1 MPSLGHPHGSV
12 DRIGEECALNVDPQQ
27 QITLLE
33 VQRHD
38 LEIDRVRHRRSNLPE
53 AVRVAE
59 LEATQRSLADAITTV
74 AVEVADLELEQ
85 RKADNDVDLVR
96 QRAAKDR
103 QLLDSGS
110 INDAKQLTSLQHE
123 LESLARRQS
132 ELEDVE
138 LEIMERLEEAQGRQS
153 SLVAEREQLVSDL
166 AAAVEARDA
175 ALSSLAGEE
184 QVAQASRA
192 AAADGLS
199 PDLLALYDKLRADNG
214 GIGAA
219 ALHRGRCEGCRIELT
234 PVDIERIRG
243 AAPDE
248 VLRCEECRRILIRTP
263 ESGL

>member
-1 MPSLGHPHGSV
+1 M
-12 DRIGEECALNVDPQQ
+12 DRVGEEPVLNVDPQQ

-33 VQRHD
+33 VQQHD
-38 LEIDRVRHRRSNLPE
+38 LEVDRVRHRRTTLPE
-53 AVRVAE
+53 AARVAE
-59 LEATQRSLADAITTV
+59 IEAAQRSLADSITSV
-74 AVEVADLELEQ
+74 SVEVADLELEQ

-132 ELEDVE
+132 DLEDVE

-153 SLVAEREQLVSDL
+153 ALLAERDQMVADL
-166 AAAVEARDA
+166 AAAVEARDTAMA
-175 ALSSLAGEE
+175 ALAEE
-184 QVAQASRA
+184 EAAAQAARA
-192 AAADGLS
+192 ASAQAVAPELMT
-199 PDLLALYDKLRADNG
+199 LYDKLRADNG

-234 PVDIERIRG
+234 PVDLERIRG

-248 VLRCEECRRILIRTP
+248 VVRCEECRRILVRTP

>member
-1 MPSLGHPHGSV
+1 M
-12 DRIGEECALNVDPQQ
+12 DRVGEEPVLNVDPQQ

-33 VQRHD
+33 VQQHD
-38 LEIDRVRHRRSNLPE
+38 LEVDRVRHRRATLPE
-53 AVRVAE
+53 SARVVE
-59 LEATQRSLADAITTV
+59 LEAAQRALADSITSV
-74 AVEVADLELEQ
+74 SVEVADLELEQ

-138 LEIMERLEEAQGRQS
+138 LEVMERLEEAQGRQS
-153 SLVAEREQLVSDL
+153 TLLAERDQIVTDL
-166 AAAVEARDA
+166 AAAVDARDA
-175 ALSSLAGEE
+175 ALAALAEE
-184 QVAQASRA
+184 EAAAQADRSA
-192 AAADGLS
+192 AAQLVAADLMT
-199 PDLLALYDKLRADNG
+199 LYDKLRADNA